1 MKKQLQNGLAV
12 GLKGDISC
20 TMHGDLV
27 IETTENRKIRDR
39 ERLLEREYSTD
50 LKTTTI
56 SVLCHILVNEGSFG
70 K

>member
-12 GLKGDISC
+12 ALKGDISC

-39 ERLLEREYSTD
+39 ERLMEYSTD

-56 SVLCHILVNEGSFG
+56 SVL
-70 K
+70 

>member
-12 GLKGDISC
+12 ALKGDISC

-39 ERLLEREYSTD
+39 ERLMERE
-50 LKTTTI
+50 
-56 SVLCHILVNEGSFG
+56 
-70 K
+70 